1 MNETYVECLVQTKP
15 NTLLKILK
23 FIAIAIAVLV
33 GGWSLLAG
41 GIVFFIIAV
50 AFGVGAFFAHSYAD
64 IEYEYLYVDHEISV
78 DKVIAKSR
86 RKKVIKLETDKME
99 IFAPLNS
106 HELDSYKNRKCEE
119 KDFSSRIEKQPEA
132 RWALY
137 YEGQKLYILEPSQ
150 EFVKALAN
158 IAPRK
163 VKTY

>member
-23 FIAIAIAVLV
+23 YIAIALTALIGLWSILMGGIVFLIIAIAI
-33 GGWSLLAG
+33 
-41 GIVFFIIAV
+41 
-50 AFGVGAFFAHSYAD
+50 GVGAYFAHSYSD
-64 IEYEYLYVDHEISV
+64 IEYEYLYVDREISI

-86 RKKVIKLETDKME
+86 RKKVLKLETDKME
-99 IFAPLNS
+99 IFAPYNS

-119 KDFSSRIEKQPEA
+119 KDFSSRIVKQPEA

-137 YEGQKLYILEPSQ
+137 YEGQKMYILEPSQ

>member
-15 NTLLKILK
+15 NILLRLLKYL
-23 FIAIAIAVLV
+23 AIALTVAAALI
-33 GGWSLLAG
+33 SLLTG
-41 GIVFFIIAV
+41 GIIVFILAIAC
-50 AFGVGAFFAHSYAD
+50 GVGAFFAHSYSD
-64 IEYEYLYVDHEISV
+64 IEYEYLYVDREISI

-86 RKKVIKLETDKME
+86 RKKVVKLETDKME

-106 HELDSYKNRKCEE
+106 HELDSYKNRQCTV

-132 RWALY
+132 RYALY
-137 YEGQKLYILEPSQ
+137 YEGQKEYILEPSE
-150 EFVKALAN
+150 EFVKALSN

>member
-15 NTLLKILK
+15 NMPLRLLKYLAIVLAAGLGLFSLLTGGFVTFIL
-23 FIAIAIAVLV
+23 AIA
-33 GGWSLLAG
+33 S
-41 GIVFFIIAV
+41 GI
-50 AFGVGAFFAHSYAD
+50 GAYFAHSYSD
-64 IEYEYLYVDHEISV
+64 IEYEYLYVDHEISI

-106 HELDSYKNRKCEE
+106 HELDSYNNRQCTV

-132 RWALY
+132 RYALF
-137 YEGQKLYILEPSQ
+137 YEGQKKYILEPSE
-150 EFVKALAN
+150 EFVKALSN